1 MVNLKNLTD
10 SDLVVRI
17 QNSDHKAFAVLY
29 ERFWESMYVKSFSI
43 LQEKNKA
50 KDIVQEV
57 WISVWERRNSIENN
71 NIKGYL
77 FTALRYKIYNEF
89 RDSKHKNVLIQD
101 FIQFHQSYNSSNN
114 IEDEISLK
122 ETEHLIS
129 SSVKKL
135 PRKCKEVFEL
145 SRYDGLKNNEIAQKL
160 SISQRTVETHIS
172 NALKLLKNNAAL
184 GLAFIYNLI

>member
-43 LQEKNKA
+43 LQDKNKA

-89 RDSKHKNVLIQD
+89 RNANHKNVLIQD
-101 FIQFHQSYNSSNN
+101 FIKFYQLDNSSNN
-114 IEDEISLK
+114 TEDEINFN
-122 ETEHLIS
+122 ETQYLIS
-129 SSVKKL
+129 SSVQKL
-135 PRKCKEVFEL
+135 PKKCKEVFEL

-172 NALKLLKNNAAL
+172 NALKFLKNNAAL
-184 GLAFIYNLI
+184 GFAFISHLF